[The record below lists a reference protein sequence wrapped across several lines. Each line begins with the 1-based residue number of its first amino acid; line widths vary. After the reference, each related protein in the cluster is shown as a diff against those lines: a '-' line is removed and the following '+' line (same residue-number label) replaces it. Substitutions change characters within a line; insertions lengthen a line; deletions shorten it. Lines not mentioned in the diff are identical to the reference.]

1 MPSYE
6 RILDS
11 LQEHVAGSPEE
22 KSYVQ
27 GYVAGKNKARKE
39 VLWIICACIVILVLA
54 QLLLKI

>member
-27 GYVAGKNKARKE
+27 GYVAGKSKARKE
-39 VLWIICACIVILVLA
+39 VLWIICACIAILALG
-54 QLLLKI
+54 LLLKT